1 MEVLLDELL
10 RLVSEIVTGIRNQ
23 VINCTVLRQRAHATD
38 DCRDTDGL
46 QLDWQMVSSKTICM
60 AWQPVQI

>member
-46 QLDWQMVSSKTICM
+46 QLDWQPGK
-60 AWQPVQI
+60 

>member
-23 VINCTVLRQRAHATD
+23 VINCTVETKGSCNR
-38 DCRDTDGL
+38 
-46 QLDWQMVSSKTICM
+46 
-60 AWQPVQI
+60 